1 MRREEY
7 TREKCTMKVTLRFFA
22 RFGELLGKDRVVDA
36 PENTSLADL
45 IRDAASENS
54 EGYGSI
60 FDGQGKFRDFVILMR
75 NGKRVSA
82 AAADR
87 TTLAEGDEV
96 AVFPPVAG
104 G

>member
-1 MRREEY
+1 
-7 TREKCTMKVTLRFFA
+7 MKVTLRFFA
-22 RFGELLGKDRVVDA
+22 RFGELLGKSRVVDA
-36 PENTSLADL
+36 PENTSLSDL
-45 IRDAASENS
+45 IRDAASQNS

-60 FDGQGKFRDFVILMR
+60 FDEHGAFRDFVILMR
-75 NGKRVSA
+75 NGKRVPA

-87 TTLAEGDEV
+87 TLLSEGDEV

>member
-1 MRREEY
+1 
-7 TREKCTMKVTLRFFA
+7 MKVTLRFFA
-22 RFGELLGKDRVVDA
+22 RFGELLGKDRIVDA

-45 IRDAASENS
+45 VRDAASQNG
-54 EGYGSI
+54 EGYGLI
-60 FDGQGKFRDFVILMR
+60 FDGEGKFREYVILMR

-82 AAADR
+82 AAAER
-87 TTLAEGDEV
+87 TPLSEGDEV

>member
-1 MRREEY
+1 
-7 TREKCTMKVTLRFFA
+7 MKVTLRFFA

-45 IRDAASENS
+45 VRSAASQNS

-60 FDGQGKFRDFVILMR
+60 FDGQGKFRDFVIVMR
-75 NGKRVSA
+75 NGKRVSVA
-82 AAADR
+82 VADR
-87 TTLAEGDEV
+87 TTLSEGDEV

>member
-1 MRREEY
+1 
-7 TREKCTMKVTLRFFA
+7 MKVTLRFFA
-22 RFGELLGKDRVVDA
+22 RFGELLGKNRVVDA
-36 PENTSLADL
+36 PENTSLAD
-45 IRDAASENS
+45 IVRDAASQNG

-60 FDGQGKFRDFVILMR
+60 FDEQGKFRDYVILMR

-82 AAADR
+82 AAAER
-87 TTLAEGDEV
+87 TALSEGDEV